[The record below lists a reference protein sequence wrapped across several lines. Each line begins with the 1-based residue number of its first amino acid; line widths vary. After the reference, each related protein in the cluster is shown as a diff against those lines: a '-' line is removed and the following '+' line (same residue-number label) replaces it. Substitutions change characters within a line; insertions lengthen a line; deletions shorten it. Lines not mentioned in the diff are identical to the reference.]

1 MKRFAIAF
9 FALLTTVSMSFA
21 YSSGPPQG
29 RAGDPPGNSNCTACH
44 SSFGVNS
51 GDGSLSITDIM
62 EYEPG
67 ETYDLTVSL
76 SDNGQSRWGFQ
87 AIPKDGSNATAGA
100 IVISDGTNTQ
110 ANGDY
115 INHTS
120 AGTNAGS
127 TTGNSWNFQWTAP
140 SAGTGDVTFYVAG
153 NAANNNSST
162 SGDYIYTI
170 SMTIPEAAGGGE
182 PDIATSVTELNFGE
196 VNVGVQLT
204 INLPIQNTGDAELQI
219 TNIVSDTD
227 EITFS
232 PAAPFQV
239 AAGEEEL
246 WQVRF
251 MPTMAQEY
259 SGTITIT
266 SNDPDEG
273 SYVVTVNGTGVQPN
287 QPPVAFTLTGPE
299 NEAVVGPDDAINFM
313 WEASSDPDSE
323 EPVTYMVIVDDSD
336 LFSIPFVHELDAGN
350 ATSITLNDP
359 GFEAGTT
366 YYWKVIASDADGAE
380 TTSTDTFS
388 FTAMEE
394 NSVGEGNGLPG
405 SWAIS
410 STYPNPFNPSV
421 NVVIEAPN
429 STPVTVAVYDMLG
442 RQVATLH
449 QGALGNGS
457 HTMSWTPTGSAGVYL
472 IVAKAQGWSDT
483 RKVVY
488 MK

>member
-9 FALLTTVSMSFA
+9 VALLTTVSMSFA
-21 YSSGPPQG
+21 FSGGPPQG
-29 RAGDPPGNSNCTACH
+29 RAGDPPGNANCTVCH

-51 GDGSLSITDIM
+51 GDGSLTISEIL

-76 SDNGQSRWGFQ
+76 TDDGQSRWGFQ

-100 IVISDGTNTQ
+100 LVISDGTNTQ

-120 AGTNAGS
+120 TGTNAGS
-127 TTGNSWNFQWTAP
+127 TTGNSWDFQWTAP
-140 SAGTGDVTFYVAG
+140 AAGTGDVTFYVAG
-153 NAANNNSST
+153 NAANNNFST

-182 PDIATSVTELNFGE
+182 ADINTNVTTLDFGE
-196 VNVGVQLT
+196 VTVGIQLT
-204 INLPIQNTGDAELQI
+204 INLPIQNTGDAELSI
-219 TNIVSDTD
+219 TDIVSDTD

-251 MPTMAQEY
+251 QPTMEQEY

-273 SYVVTVNGTGVQPN
+273 SYEITVNGTGVAANVAPE
-287 QPPVAFTLTGPE
+287 AFTLLTPTDGATVNPDGPIE
-299 NEAVVGPDDAINFM
+299 FS
-313 WEASSDPDSE
+313 WEGSNDPDSE
-323 EPVTYMVIVDDSD
+323 EAVVFTLQVSENDD
-336 LFSIPFVHELDAGN
+336 FSTFVFNEELGAFTG
-350 ATSITLNDP
+350 TVLNDP
-359 GFEAGTT
+359 GLTDGET
-366 YYWKVIASDADGAE
+366 YFWRVIAADDEGLE
-380 TTSTDTFS
+380 TNSTDTFS
-388 FTAMEE
+388 FTAQT
-394 NSVGEGNGLPG
+394 NSVGEEGVLPG
-405 SWAIS
+405 SWAIAS
-410 STYPNPFNPSV
+410 AYPNPFNPSL
-421 NVVIEAPN
+421 NVVIESPN
-429 STPVTVAVYDMLG
+429 SSPVTVAVYDMLG
-442 RQVATLH
+442 RQVTTLH
-449 QGALGNGS
+449 QGALGSGS
-457 HTMSWTPTGSAGVYL
+457 HTMTWTPTGSAGVYL
-472 IVAKAQGWSDT
+472 VVAKAQGWSAT